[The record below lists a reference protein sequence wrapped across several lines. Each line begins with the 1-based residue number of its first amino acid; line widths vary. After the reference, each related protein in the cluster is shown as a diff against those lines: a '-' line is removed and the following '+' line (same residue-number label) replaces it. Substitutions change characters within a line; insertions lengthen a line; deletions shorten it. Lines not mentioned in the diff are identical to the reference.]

1 MIIYIARTA
10 GTALTWLID
19 SVHTSESI
27 LSFNIINLPIQEF
40 ALLPANLPAYLHRP
54 AITIILPHFLPN
66 PPDQS
71 HEDVHSIGKFTSLQY
86 DV

>member
-1 MIIYIARTA
+1 MEGSVTTRLV
-10 GTALTWLID
+10 LTRLVTTRLVQTRLIQ
-19 SVHTSESI
+19 TRLI
-27 LSFNIINLPIQEF
+27 TTCLNNN
-40 ALLPANLPAYLHRP
+40 LPANLPAYLHRP